1 MENFEIDLNK
11 YKETLEKIKFCD
23 YTYKYIY
30 ENKNNIE
37 NIFNKEFRII
47 EEDNNFILFNPKN
60 NEYSLFFYK
69 PKVVKYLNI
78 EKSQSLVFSTLQI
91 DEFMK
96 ENLIKDLEFYLK
108 DYNTDIYYYSEQ
120 KNFIKYIKGDELNFK
135 AIFFTNQNF
144 ELNNDIL
151 IKDKF
156 SPLELSKYFYEYF
169 EYNKIFHEKDF
180 IYYNTPERSQLMRKL
195 KDFYFSRIN
204 FFKFCGPI
212 SGGKSLTL
220 LKFTNE
226 YDGVIYFNLKDKKLE
241 EIQKKLNEIMEEN
254 IIEIIFIKIIELLLW
269 INTRNIL
276 VFDQFKNI
284 HFDNTTFEEIQ
295 KKILNTKIGIIISSS
310 IDEKEIKGELEL
322 TLYKFNKIPKII
334 TLQNQYYYFYVPN
347 FLKNKIVKEEITS
360 RNEIN
365 KELIDLYEQF
375 SFKTK
380 YISLLERKNLDEGI
394 EEINKQ
400 IINKIGKHLFLP
412 ASVSIEFILL
422 LINDN
427 IEKSMEYKEENFNIL
442 RKIPLKFIDIHF
454 DDEYFYFQYGFPY
467 IKTFVE
473 KTIINLEINKYF
485 NQKLYEY
492 NFYSKFKEI
501 YFEKA
506 VNSSIIERKI
516 YFNEIN
522 NDEKIYKIIVNNI
535 LEMKEYDKE
544 NDAFSIINRI
554 KNNDEKISNDDEKDY
569 EDYYNDIILKI
580 ENKLNG
586 INKGKKDTD
595 IYLIKAL
602 EEELNTLKKEK
613 ENYSKIK
620 NTKEKQ
626 DNYGK
631 KLVKNYNEEFKIG
644 NILIEQT
651 ETFGRCLDS
660 AFLFGDKNNKTLICL
675 QMKFYEKNDEVSSQ
689 DQDKLNKSYIKSVCQ
704 KILSNIYLNFGIKIA
719 CWHYILVLYLDN
731 ETKSYNTN
739 LVKICVDNDLEY
751 IFYDPIH
758 KKFYNKEQKEII
770 YLNLNF
776 LTNLNKDE
784 NDSNLINCFQGRKIA
799 NSYLRKRRRDLES
812 KNSPKTI
819 AQINAKEFENKYKLS
834 FNDFFLKIKNKFK
847 YIKNIDIILSLNIN
861 MDQNLP
867 VLNNGY
873 GYIFLNDSRDGLIF
887 EGKTKND
894 ENYITLNSK
903 NDDDIIPLKINSYIN
918 IEEDFIFFIVKLS

>member
-11 YKETLEKIKFCD
+11 YKETLEKLKFGN

-37 NIFNKEFRII
+37 NIFNKKFRII
-47 EEDNNFILFNPKN
+47 EEDNSFILFNSKN

-91 DEFMK
+91 DEFMN
-96 ENLIKDLEFYLK
+96 ENSIKDLEFYFK
-108 DYNTDIYYYSEQ
+108 DYNSNVYYSEQ
-120 KNFIKYIKGDELNFK
+120 KNFIQYIKGDELNFK
-135 AIFFTNQNF
+135 AIILTNQNF

-156 SPLELSKYFYEYF
+156 SPLGLSKYFYEYF

-180 IYYNTPERSQLMRKL
+180 IYYNNPERAQLMRKL

-226 YDGVIYFNLKDKKLE
+226 YDGVIYFNLKTIKKYYLNGNPKFKSIMIYELRRLIIKDKKLE
-241 EIQKKLNEIMEEN
+241 EIQTKLNEIMEEN

-310 IDEKEIKGELEL
+310 IDEKEIKRELEL

-365 KELIDLYEQF
+365 KELIDFYEQF

-580 ENKLNG
+580 ENELNG
-586 INKGKKDTD
+586 INKGKKDTN

-770 YLNLNF
+770 YL
-776 LTNLNKDE
+776 
-784 NDSNLINCFQGRKIA
+784 
-799 NSYLRKRRRDLES
+799 
-812 KNSPKTI
+812 
-819 AQINAKEFENKYKLS
+819 
-834 FNDFFLKIKNKFK
+834 
-847 YIKNIDIILSLNIN
+847 
-861 MDQNLP
+861 M
-867 VLNNGY
+867 
-873 GYIFLNDSRDGLIF
+873 
-887 EGKTKND
+887 
-894 ENYITLNSK
+894 
-903 NDDDIIPLKINSYIN
+903 
-918 IEEDFIFFIVKLS
+918 